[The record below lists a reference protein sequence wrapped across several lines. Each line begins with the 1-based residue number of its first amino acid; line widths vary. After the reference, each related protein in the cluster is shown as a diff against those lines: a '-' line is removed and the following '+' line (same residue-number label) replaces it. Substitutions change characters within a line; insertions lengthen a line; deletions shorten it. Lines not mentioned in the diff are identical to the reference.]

1 MRERNDEKIMEE
13 GDKKNRLE
21 ITERKKKEVEEK
33 YLKKEIMIFLM
44 LVGRPNDFV
53 SSFNRLVDCLSKN
66 ITNQRLL
73 SLNCLSRSPI
83 SIHD

>member
-33 YLKKEIMIFLM
+33 YLKKEIMIF
-44 LVGRPNDFV
+44 
-53 SSFNRLVDCLSKN
+53 
-66 ITNQRLL
+66 
-73 SLNCLSRSPI
+73 
-83 SIHD
+83 